1 MIIVQPVGSC
11 GEALQIEVTPQLST
25 VADLKAVIS
34 SQTGATISSQR
45 LVALGRVLR
54 DAELLESLIAHAPT
68 GVSLKIFLA
77 VRSIRIACG
86 QEQERGPEGQTDNFV
101 SGGSSSSKSSSLVQ
115 AENIQLLV
123 RMVDWQGGET
133 VQMSFSP
140 SMEAAFFMHEVLREL
155 QNQELVLAGEPCRYR
170 FVSTGKI
177 LRPEGTISDAGLK
190 SGDVVVVVPPKA
202 SLALRIWRKLM
213 TFIRCAVS
221 SCILLLSLLLRFP
234 TLVFEYLCNAWQDPW
249 SLVRPARSAE
259 VINGPRIRTLG
270 WTPAM
275 FRYAPGQNPNGE
287 DLTCLFSQGLLG
299 GG

>member
-11 GEALQIEVTPQLST
+11 GKALQIEVTPLLST

-54 DAELLESLIAHAPT
+54 DAELLESIIAHAPT

-77 VRSIRIACG
+77 VRSTHVAG
-86 QEQERGPEGQTDNFV
+86 DQEERGGSKGQTGNFV
-101 SGGSSSSKSSSLVQ
+101 SGGSSPSTSSSLAQ
-115 AENIQLLV
+115 PESIQLLV
-123 RMVDWQGGET
+123 RMVDWQEGET
-133 VQMSFSP
+133 VPMSFSP
-140 SMEAAFFMHEVLREL
+140 SMQTVFVMDEVLREL
-155 QNQELVLAGEPCRYR
+155 QKQKLVFAGESCAYR

-177 LRPEGTISDAGLK
+177 LRPEGCISDAGLV
-190 SGDVVVVVPPKA
+190 SGAVVVVVPPKA
-202 SLALRIWRKLM
+202 SSALRIWRKLI
-213 TFIRCAVS
+213 TCTRCAFS
-221 SCILLLSLLLRFP
+221 LCILLVLQLLRFP
-234 TLVFEYLCNAWQDPW
+234 TLTLEFLRNALQDPW
-249 SLVRPARSAE
+249 SLVRPTRAIE
-259 VINGPRIRTLG
+259 VTNGPRIRTLG